1 MPDRTRDDIVE
12 AFNRLIKQKR
22 FSDITVIGIARE
34 AGVGKSTFYRY
45 FKDRYDVMNY
55 NYKRL
60 LDGLL
65 NDANV
70 TNYRDCYYHLYRS
83 GQEVLRQVYGSFK
96 STGVNS
102 FEQFIFE
109 YSRDTVVRITKAN
122 RGGQGLNEGE
132 KMQLDVF
139 CYGISY
145 MYKHW
150 IAGNYDLTADK
161 AADLLFDIM
170 PASLKFYWMPP
181 GTFTPDT
188 GADDPARP

>member
-1 MPDRTRDDIVE
+1 MPDRTRDSIVE
-12 AFNRLIKQKR
+12 AFNRLIQQER
-22 FSDITVIGIARE
+22 FDDITVVGIARE

-60 LDGLL
+60 LDDLL
-65 NDANV
+65 ADANV
-70 TNYRDCYYHLYRS
+70 TNYRDCYYNLYLS
-83 GQEVLRQVYGSFK
+83 GQEVLSKVYGSFK

-122 RGGQGLNEGE
+122 RNGHGLSEEENL
-132 KMQLDVF
+132 QLDVF
-139 CYGISY
+139 CYGITY
-145 MYKHW
+145 MYKNW
-150 IAGNYDLTADK
+150 IAGKYRLTADK
-161 AADLLFDIM
+161 AADLLFDMM

-181 GTFTPDT
+181 GTFTSD
-188 GADDPARP
+188 AD